1 MTSQNTVAINNSTIH
16 GNKADKSGGGVAA
29 NQTGRLVLTDT
40 DLIGNWTTGDKSFG
54 GAVYNSAAYF
64 SMTRGKVDGNSAIR
78 DAGGV
83 SSGGESFLNSV
94 TFSNNTAGRY
104 GGAINII
111 ANNATL
117 NSCTFTNTNTASL
130 GGPKVAVLGT
140 TPPNH
145 DNLCIGLEVFY
156 YSDNP

>member
-1 MTSQNTVAINNSTIH
+1 MTSQNTVAINNSTIQ

-29 NQTGRLVLTDT
+29 NNTGLLVLTDT
-40 DLIGNWTTGDKSFG
+40 DLIGNWTTVADSFG
-54 GAVYNSAAYF
+54 GAVYNSAANF
-64 SMTRGKVDGNSAIR
+64 SMTRGMVHANSAVG

-83 SSGGESFLNSV
+83 SSGGTSFFDSV
-94 TFSNNTAGRY
+94 TFSNNSAGKH
-104 GGAINII
+104 GGAINILSGTI
-111 ANNATL
+111 QL

-145 DNLCIGLEVFY
+145 NNLCIGLEVFY
-156 YSDNP
+156 YSNP